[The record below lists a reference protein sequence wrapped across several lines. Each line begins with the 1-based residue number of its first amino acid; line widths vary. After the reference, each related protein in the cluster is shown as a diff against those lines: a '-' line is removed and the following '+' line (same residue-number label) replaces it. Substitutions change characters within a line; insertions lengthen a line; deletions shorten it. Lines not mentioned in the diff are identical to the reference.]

1 MVLSNAT
8 CTVYVAG
15 TSTAATLYSDNGIT
29 PLANPFLSSSTG
41 QVAFYAANGTYDL
54 VVSKI
59 GYLTVTISAIEL
71 DDLLAPSGSNSV
83 GYLPAGTG
91 AVATTVQTKLRETVS
106 VADFGAVGDGVTDDT
121 VAIQAALTAASA
133 AGGGAVSLVR
143 ALTYKITSKI
153 TIPSN
158 CGLIGDGTP
167 TIYAPA
173 ANFNNT
179 SLTNRY
185 ASNSCVIDMSG
196 QTSTPFTASANPFLI
211 GVKIQSQVSQGRC
224 VDAVV
229 VRNATSAVV
238 RGCEIYGFPV
248 GCGIKAASLS
258 GETLFANN
266 YIHDFLDNT
275 TAWVGTPQSTGIE
288 TDNDRVNSV
297 SSTGVKILNNEIKQ
311 IQLGAAAVT
320 AYGYQ
325 TDGINLQGIFA
336 TDFVITGNRIIDVG
350 EGIDCFGERNVI
362 SNNSITN
369 TYGFGIKLIYGASY
383 NAIHG
388 NVIYNTGIAG
398 IVLSG
403 TNNVGVGNCT
413 QNDISGN
420 IITNVDYLGVWA
432 ATTATGALKVDN
444 STGAYSSR
452 VTNNLFSNNSLDNV
466 TKAGI
471 ITGTDP
477 DNNLFIN
484 NRIITQPSV
493 AYVSG
498 SETTPIYDAVRTNVR
513 AFLNA
518 NQSIPATTSTK
529 VQFNSKTFD
538 IRNEYDVANYRWVC
552 QIPGIYA
559 VSCQIR
565 FPGFTAGK
573 AIQVDLYR
581 NGGTQIATTQDLTTG
596 GDQSVSLTSNV
607 QCAVGDYL
615 EITFYQGDTVSRNIT
630 GSSNG
635 TFLCIQQT

>member
-196 QTSTPFTASANPFLI
+196 QTSIPFTASANPFLI

-238 RGCEIYGFPV
+238 RDCEIYGFPV
-248 GCGIKAASLS
+248 GCGIRAASLS

-403 TNNVGVGNCT
+403 SNTVGVGNVT

-420 IITNVDYLGVWA
+420 IINNVDYLGVWGA
-432 ATTATGALKVDN
+432 SATGALKVDN

-498 SETTPIYDAVRTNVR
+498 SETTPIYDAIRTGVKVG
-513 AFLNA
+513 LNA
-518 NQSIPATTSTK
+518 AQSIPATTSTK
-529 VQFNSKTFD
+529 VQFNTEAFD
-538 IRNEYDVANYRWVC
+538 IRGEYDNATNYRWTC
-552 QIPGIYA
+552 QIPGIYNVTA
-559 VSCQIR
+559 QVRFNTIVAAKDCQLLLL
-565 FPGFTAGK
+565 K
-573 AIQVDLYR
+573 
-581 NGGTQIATTQDLTTG
+581 NGNTFAANQSRSTG
-596 GDQSVSLTSNV
+596 GDQTMQIVSNIN
-607 QCAVGDYL
+607 CAVGDYVQAN
-615 EITFYQGDTVSRNIT
+615 FYHTDTVARDLS
-630 GSSNG
+630 GSVSL
-635 TFLCIQQT
+635 TFFTVSQA